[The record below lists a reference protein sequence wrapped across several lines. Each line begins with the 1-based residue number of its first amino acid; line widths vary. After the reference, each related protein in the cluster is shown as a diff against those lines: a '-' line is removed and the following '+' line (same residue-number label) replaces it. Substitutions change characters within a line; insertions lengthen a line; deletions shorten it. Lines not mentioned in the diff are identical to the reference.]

1 MERPSKRLK
10 SCSRT
15 YVVGLH
21 ERVYRQGR
29 YERRVAFVWN
39 TPWASRQAIDVAD
52 LLSKTLSAS
61 RLVAEVDELGD
72 AGAGAGVGSSFCWV
86 MVCQIMV

>member
-1 MERPSKRLK
+1 M
-10 SCSRT
+10 
-15 YVVGLH
+15 
-21 ERVYRQGR
+21 
-29 YERRVAFVWN
+29 WN
-39 TPWASRQAIDVAD
+39 TPWASRQAIDVVD
-52 LLSKTLSAS
+52 LLSKILSVS